1 MSYNFTRDQLEHA
14 YDVAKSASGAARL
27 LGVKIDTYKK
37 YAEMYGC
44 YRKNQSG
51 KGTHKHKKF
60 VEDPNINI
68 HYFDCIDSSDKA
80 YILGF
85 LLADGT
91 VRYNSL
97 RICVANKDREI
108 LEYIC
113 KRLNVDSSKIIDY
126 TGWYHYNGEKKEFL
140 CSRSNIVSKHIVQN
154 LVGYGLVVDRVKN
167 NVDMTSKVPENMMI
181 PFISGYIDGN
191 GTFSKSS
198 YGISLSSNMKT
209 CRRISEFLCNFNINN
224 CNIYD
229 RGNYVTM
236 AFSGTEDFIKS
247 YLNSNDFLLTRKRNI
262 AQSMLLRKLRIIKL
276 PHMDKHIG
284 TTVCVDCGKNISEN
298 SVRCKRCAGIFNQ
311 SFKCKRPTKDQL
323 VHDLLSRNFLKLSE
337 KYNVSDNAIRKWCK
351 FYGLPYST
359 KQLKSMTDDELL
371 SL

>member
-97 RICVANKDREI
+97 KICIANRDREI

-113 KRLNVDSSKIIDY
+113 KKLNVDTSKIIDY
-126 TGWYHYNGEKKEFL
+126 VGWYNSNNVRREFPCARL
-140 CSRSNIVSKHIVQN
+140 TIVSKHLVQT

-167 NVDMTSKVPENMMI
+167 SVDMISQIPKNLMI
-181 PFISGYIDGN
+181 SCISGYIDGN
-191 GTFSKSS
+191 GTFSKYS
-198 YGISLSSNMKT
+198 YDISVVSNKLTCEHMSVYLSSFD
-209 CRRISEFLCNFNINN
+209 IQN
-224 CNIYD
+224 CHIYD
-229 RGNYVTM
+229 HGTYSTIS
-236 AFSGTEDFIKS
+236 FSSNISFIQA
-247 YLNSNDFLLTRKRNI
+247 YLLSNDFLLSRKKTLANF
-262 AQSMLLRKLRIIKL
+262 MLMRKLKYTSL
-276 PHMDKHIG
+276 PCDFNCIN
-284 TTVCVDCGKNISEN
+284 TCVDCGKIISRQ
-298 SVRCKRCAGIFNQ
+298 STRCKSCAGKLKK
-311 SFKCKRPTKDQL
+311 SSMCKRPSRDKL
-323 VHDLLSRNFLKLSE
+323 LHDLLCRNFLKLSE
-337 KYNVSDNAIRKWCK
+337 KYDVSDNAIRKWCK
-351 FYGLPYST
+351 FYGLPYSA
-359 KQLKSMTDDELL
+359 KQLKSMSDDELL
-371 SL
+371 NL